1 MKSQYGQIVDND
13 TLHWT
18 FLYKRNISRFK
29 IKKKSE
35 NWQIVGLKKC
45 SRLELD
51 GEEVYFLQL
60 RGGVK

>member
-1 MKSQYGQIVDND
+1 MKSQYGQIVANY

-51 GEEVYFLQL
+51 GEVYFLQ
-60 RGGVK
+60 